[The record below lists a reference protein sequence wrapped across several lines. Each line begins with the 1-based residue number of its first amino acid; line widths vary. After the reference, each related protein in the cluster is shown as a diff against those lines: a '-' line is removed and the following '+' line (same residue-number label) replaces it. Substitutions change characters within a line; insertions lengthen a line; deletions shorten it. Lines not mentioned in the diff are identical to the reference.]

1 MTMTPLPCYV
11 AWLLV
16 ALTIGAEG
24 FSMARRTSTRHRLHG
39 INPRTCCVLAAQD
52 NEDFAET
59 NANFAET
66 DADSASSGPKI
77 LMPPEELLDV
87 VPSNADDFGSYLLP
101 YAGLVLLALA
111 LASAAF
117 ATLVLTG

>member
-1 MTMTPLPCYV
+1 MSSLPAYL

-16 ALTIGAEG
+16 ALTVGADG
-24 FSMARRTSTRHRLHG
+24 FSMASPRRTNIQRRPHG
-39 INPRTCCVLAAQD
+39 ISPRTRCILAAQD
-52 NEDFAET
+52 NVDGDDE
-59 NANFAET
+59 FAET

-87 VPSNADDFGSYLLP
+87 VPSEADNFGSYLLP

-117 ATLVLTG
+117 ATLVLSG